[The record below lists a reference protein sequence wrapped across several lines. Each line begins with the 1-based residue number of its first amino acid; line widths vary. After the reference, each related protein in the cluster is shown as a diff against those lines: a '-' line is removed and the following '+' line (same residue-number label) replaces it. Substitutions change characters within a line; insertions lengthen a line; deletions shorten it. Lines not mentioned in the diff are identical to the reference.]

1 MFLLNCVIRPF
12 FKILEMRNAIEAASG
27 KEQSLLSDLAEK
39 ATNTKALLMTRL
51 LGHYGIKLPYVQE
64 K

>member
-1 MFLLNCVIRPF
+1 
-12 FKILEMRNAIEAASG
+12 MRNAIEAASG
-27 KEQSLLSDLAEK
+27 KEQSILSDLAEK

>member
-1 MFLLNCVIRPF
+1 
-12 FKILEMRNAIEAASG
+12 MRNAIEAASG

-39 ATNTKALLMTRL
+39 ATNTKDLSMTRL

-64 K
+64 NN